1 MYTCLRIIYMLIFL
15 IHFVLSRLSQGF
27 AHNRQSHSN
36 ERKTGFME
44 AKVFFKTPIWGLC
57 VFKFL
62 GYMRI
67 AVFYVVAFVKPGS
80 KKKKITKA
88 ERLKLLQE
96 EEERRQKEEGT
107 KYTMI
112 LFSHIGN
119 TNNGLVFLLY
129 F

>member
-1 MYTCLRIIYMLIFL
+1 
-15 IHFVLSRLSQGF
+15 
-27 AHNRQSHSN
+27 
-36 ERKTGFME
+36 
-44 AKVFFKTPIWGLC
+44 
-57 VFKFL
+57 
-62 GYMRI
+62 MRI